1 MLSKQS
7 LLKRRLEMC
16 NVRTRPVIGHLW
28 CLSKSIWRFGIWQ
41 SDLML
46 KPKFVTCHYQRCK
59 RADRQDCRAGAQKM
73 MNWQGHILASSYLE
87 LAFSEW
93 IPNLFIF
100 FINHVPFIL
109 EMFFYDYDP
118 SKLDLYSQ
126 KKMQFSEEKKWLSS
140 CTRCMWWY
148 VLNIS
153 QLVISPKRK

>member
-16 NVRTRPVIGHLW
+16 NVRTRPVVGHLW

-93 IPNLFIF
+93 IPNVFIF
-100 FINHVPFIL
+100 FYQSCAFYSWNVFLCLWPFKIRL
-109 EMFFYDYDP
+109 IFPEKNAIFWRKEVTFFMH
-118 SKLDLYSQ
+118 Q
-126 KKMQFSEEKKWLSS
+126 M
-140 CTRCMWWY
+140 Y
-148 VLNIS
+148 VMIC
-153 QLVISPKRK
+153 PKHITACN